1 MRFHFC
7 FCFFIWYLCRTYEL
21 YVYAIGLK
29 ICVITAGIKK
39 HKLIFK
45 KMKKKHN
52 KIVLLEKSKMNS
64 MEI

>member
-21 YVYAIGLK
+21 YAIGLK

-64 MEI
+64 MKI